1 MKIAIPREYVVWD
14 LETSGLDPQE
24 DKILEVAALKI
35 RDGQVVEKYEAILNH
50 GIEIAEAVSRVN
62 HLTKDICEKE
72 GIDPKEGM
80 IKLARMIVQTEKHV
94 THNGFK
100 FDIPFLI
107 NSLEKLGIPE
117 ESMTRLKNK
126 CTYDHIDTAVIYK
139 GHKLGKPI
147 GDDEAFIHYCHQI
160 TRIFAK
166 GVKYNVSIACEELG
180 IDKTAVVQH
189 SAGGDIELT
198 NEILK
203 KLCVLCNS

>member
-1 MKIAIPREYVVWD
+1 VVWD
-14 LETSGLDPQE
+14 LETSGLDPKE
-24 DKILEVAALKI
+24 DRILEVAALKI

-50 GIEIAEAVSRVN
+50 GIEIRPEVSAVN

-72 GIDPKEGM
+72 GINPKEGM
-80 IKLARMIVQTEKHV
+80 INLARMIVQTEKHV

-107 NSLEKLGIPE
+107 EELLRLGDIPE

-126 CTYDHIDTAVIYK
+126 CTYDHIDTAIIYK

-147 GDDEAFIHYCHQI
+147 GEDEAFIHYCHQI

-180 IDKTAVVQH
+180 IDKGSVVQH

-203 KLCVLCNS
+203 KLCALYNS